1 MYMSNRIGQTICTH
15 RQLAGMTQEELA
27 DRLGVTPQAVSK
39 WERGN
44 GMPDLALAGDI
55 CKVLG
60 IKANELL
67 GVEEKV
73 VENGSFADDAE
84 IRSNL
89 IAEPLLLECGVDLIP
104 CIAQGLQT
112 GYVNQKRLELAKASG
127 KLIPLIR
134 IRDNTQLAPKAYRVL
149 SYDKVLLEGNC
160 ERVDETAYCQMVDA
174 VFSCGN
180 DNYDHLI
187 NKQIVKTLVDN
198 LRENYPGI
206 VDDLIPEKVS
216 YLQIERKL
224 QQIVREGGS
233 IRNLI
238 HIIEEMEEAASC
250 L

>member
-27 DRLGVTPQAVSK
+27 
-39 WERGN
+39 
-44 GMPDLALAGDI
+44 
-55 CKVLG
+55 
-60 IKANELL
+60 
-67 GVEEKV
+67 
-73 VENGSFADDAE
+73 
-84 IRSNL
+84 
-89 IAEPLLLECGVDLIP
+89 
-104 CIAQGLQT
+104 
-112 GYVNQKRLELAKASG
+112 KASG

-134 IRDNTQLAPKAYRVL
+134 IRDNTQLAPEAYRVL

-174 VFSCGN
+174 VFSCGS

-187 NKQIVKTLVDN
+187 NKQIVKILVDN

-206 VDDLIPEKVS
+206 ADDLIPGKVS

-224 QQIVREGGS
+224 QQIVRAGGS
-233 IRNLI
+233 IRDLI
-238 HIIEEMEEAASC
+238 HIVEEMEEAASC